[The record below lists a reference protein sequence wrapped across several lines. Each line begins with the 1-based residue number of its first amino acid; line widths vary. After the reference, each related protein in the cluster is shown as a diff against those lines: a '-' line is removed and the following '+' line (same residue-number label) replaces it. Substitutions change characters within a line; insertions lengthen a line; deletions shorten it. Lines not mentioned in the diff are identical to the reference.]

1 MSNAQQPAVE
11 IRLSFGDDDVEY
23 LDRQTRLLQRDLNA
37 IGVPA
42 DVVREEAAPDGAR
55 GAAEIIGLLQV
66 GALLPVVVPKLMD
79 MLQSWLTSR
88 KGSVIKI
95 KVGDLEVE
103 AQAGDVEAARA
114 LLADVERAARGR
126 ATP

>member
-11 IRLSFGDDDVEY
+11 IRLSFGDDDVDY

-42 DVVREEAAPDGAR
+42 DLVREETAPDGAR
-55 GAAEIIGLLQV
+55 GTAEIIGLLQV
-66 GALLPVVVPKLMD
+66 ATLLPVVVPKLMD
-79 MLQSWLTSR
+79 MLQSWLAGR

-103 AQAGDVEAARA
+103 AQAGDLESARA
-114 LLADVERAARGR
+114 LLADVQRVARAR
-126 ATP
+126 ATS

>member
-11 IRLSFGDDDVEY
+11 IRLSFGDGDVEY

-42 DVVREEAAPDGAR
+42 DVVREESAPDGAR

-79 MLQSWLTSR
+79 MLQSWLASR
-88 KGSVIKI
+88 KGSVIRI

-114 LLADVERAARGR
+114 LLADVERAARTR
-126 ATP
+126 ATS